1 MNEPFERLILD
12 CVGPLPKY
20 ILRLMC
26 AATRLPEAVPLRSL
40 RANIVV
46 KEVIKFC
53 STFGLLKVIQT
64 DQGSNFTSKL
74 FAQVLK
80 ELGVSHQMSRAYH
93 PESQGALERF
103 HQTLKSML
111 RTYCVSMGKD
121 WVEGLLLLLF
131 AVRET
136 VQESLGFSPS
146 ELVFGHTVCGPL
158 KLLQEQLI
166 SRTPL
171 TTNLLDYVSN
181 FREQLH
187 SACDIA
193 KAHLVHTQSKMKS
206 VKRNFQPGDQV
217 LVLIPVPSSA
227 LHARFAGPY
236 SIEKKLSE
244 TNYVISTP
252 DRRRKSRVC
261 HINMLKSYV
270 GKTETE
276 VVNYISELAP
286 EHFQNSTVFSQLDDY
301 LAYLPQY
308 QKESLIRLFNKYPM
322 LFSEVPGRTSMVYPL

>member
-12 CVGPLPKY
+12 RVGPLPKSKSCHQY
-20 ILRLMC
+20 ILTLMC
-26 AATRLPEAVPLRSL
+26 AATRFPEAVPLRSL

-53 STFGLLKVIQT
+53 STFGLPKVIQT

-80 ELGVSHQMSRAYH
+80 ELGVFHQMSSTYH

-111 RTYCVSMGKD
+111 HAYCVSTGKD
-121 WVEGLLLLLF
+121 WVEGLPLLLF
-131 AVRET
+131 AIRES
-136 VQESLGFSPS
+136 VQESIGFSSS
-146 ELVFGHTVCGPL
+146 ELVFGHTVRGLL

-181 FREQLH
+181 FRERLH

-193 KAHLVHTQSKMKS
+193 KAHLLHTQSKMKS
-206 VKRNFQPGDQV
+206 VKHNFQPGDQV
-217 LVLIPVPSSA
+217 LVLLPVPSSA

-236 SIEKKLSE
+236 SIEKKLRDQLCHF
-244 TNYVISTP
+244 Y
-252 DRRRKSRVC
+252 SR
-261 HINMLKSYV
+261 
-270 GKTETE
+270 
-276 VVNYISELAP
+276 
-286 EHFQNSTVFSQLDDY
+286 SQEKK
-301 LAYLPQY
+301 Q
-308 QKESLIRLFNKYPM
+308 
-322 LFSEVPGRTSMVYPL
+322 SMSH